1 MKDTKVNSVPFERVV
16 KRGQMYYIHKRPP
29 FKESRE
35 LDPKGG
41 RPAIIVSRDEDNFMS
56 GTVNVV
62 YLTSEHNIRFLRDT
76 QFKLTGG
83 KMVRSVA
90 KCEQIDTVDKQCLGD
105 YIGDCNEEELDLLNK
120 ALCLSLNICTGVEN
134 SVENVERDRE
144 FKAMQAQKV
153 KAMQAHIDQL
163 TAENADLRKMC
174 TGASNT
180 DYKEEAERYKQM
192 YQDLVRTLAGR

>member
-62 YLTSEHNIRFLRDT
+62 YLTGEHNIRFLRDT

-83 KMVRSVA
+83 KMIRSVA

-105 YIGDCNEEELDLLNK
+105 YIGDCNAEELDLLNK
-120 ALCLSLNICTGVEN
+120 ALCLSLSLSAGVEN
-134 SVENVERDRE
+134 SVERVEE
-144 FKAMQAQKV
+144 IKAMQAY
-153 KAMQAHIDQL
+153 IDQL
-163 TAENADLRKMC
+163 TAENADLKKMC
-174 TGASNT
+174 AGASNT

>member
-83 KMVRSVA
+83 KMIRSVA

-105 YIGDCNEEELDLLNK
+105 YIGDCNTEELDLLNK
-120 ALCLSLNICTGVEN
+120 ALCLSLNIHAGVEN
-134 SVENVERDRE
+134 SVERDKE
-144 FKAMQAQKV
+144 V
-153 KAMQAHIDQL
+153 KAMQAYIDQI
-163 TAENADLRKMC
+163 TAENANLRKMC
-174 TGASNT
+174 AGASNT

>member
-1 MKDTKVNSVPFERVV
+1 MKDTRVNSVPFERVV

-62 YLTSEHNIRFLRDT
+62 YLTSEHNIRFMRDT

-83 KMVRSVA
+83 KMIRSVA

-134 SVENVERDRE
+134 FVENVEKDE
-144 FKAMQAQKV
+144 KV
-153 KAMQAHIDQL
+153 KAMQAYIDQL
-163 TAENADLRKMC
+163 TAENTDLRKMC
-174 TGASNT
+174 AGASNT

>member
-90 KCEQIDTVDKQCLGD
+90 KCGQIDTVDKQCLGD
-105 YIGDCNEEELDLLNK
+105 YIGDCNAEELDLLNK

-134 SVENVERDRE
+134 SVENVERAE
-144 FKAMQAQKV
+144 KV
-153 KAMQAHIDQL
+153 KAMQAYIDQL

-174 TGASNT
+174 AGASNT
-180 DYKEEAERYKQM
+180 DYKEEAERYKRM

>member
-1 MKDTKVNSVPFERVV
+1 MKDAKVNSVPFERVV

-134 SVENVERDRE
+134 SVENVERAE
-144 FKAMQAQKV
+144 EV
-153 KAMQAHIDQL
+153 KAMQAYIDQL

>member
-83 KMVRSVA
+83 KMIRSVA

-105 YIGDCNEEELDLLNK
+105 YIGDCNAEELNLLNK
-120 ALCLSLNICTGVEN
+120 ALCLSLSLSAGVEN
-134 SVENVERDRE
+134 YVENVEE
-144 FKAMQAQKV
+144 V
-153 KAMQAHIDQL
+153 KAMQAYIDQL
-163 TAENADLRKMC
+163 TAENADLKKMC
-174 TGASNT
+174 AGASNT

>member
-83 KMVRSVA
+83 KMIRSVA

-105 YIGDCNEEELDLLNK
+105 YIGDCNAEELDLLNK
-120 ALCLSLNICTGVEN
+120 ALCLSLSLSAGVEN
-134 SVENVERDRE
+134 SVERVEE
-144 FKAMQAQKV
+144 IKAMQAY
-153 KAMQAHIDQL
+153 IDQL
-163 TAENADLRKMC
+163 TAENADLKKMC
-174 TGASNT
+174 AGASNT

>member
-1 MKDTKVNSVPFERVV
+1 MNDIRVNSVPFERVV

-29 FKESRE
+29 FRESRE

-83 KMVRSVA
+83 RIARSVA

-105 YIGDCNEEELDLLNK
+105 YIGDCSAEELDLLNK
-120 ALCLSLNICTGVEN
+120 ALCLSLNIHADVEN
-134 SVENVERDRE
+134 SVENVENVARAE
-144 FKAMQAQKV
+144 EI
-153 KAMQAHIDQL
+153 KAMQAHIDML
-163 TAENADLRKMC
+163 TAENHDLKKMC
-174 TGASNT
+174 ASASDT
-180 DYKEEAERYKQM
+180 HYKEEAERYKQM
-192 YQDLVRTLAGR
+192 YSDLVRTLAGR

>member
-83 KMVRSVA
+83 KMIRSVA

-105 YIGDCNEEELDLLNK
+105 YIGDCNAEELDLLNK
-120 ALCLSLNICTGVEN
+120 ALCLSLNIRTGVEN
-134 SVENVERDRE
+134 SVENVERAE
-144 FKAMQAQKV
+144 EV
-153 KAMQAHIDQL
+153 KAMQAYIDQL

-174 TGASNT
+174 AGASNT

>member
-105 YIGDCNEEELDLLNK
+105 YIGDCNAEELDLLNK
-120 ALCLSLNICTGVEN
+120 ALCLSLNIHAGVEN
-134 SVENVERDRE
+134 SVESVERAE
-144 FKAMQAQKV
+144 EV
-153 KAMQAHIDQL
+153 KAMQAYIDQL

-174 TGASNT
+174 AGASNT

>member
-105 YIGDCNEEELDLLNK
+105 YIGDCNAEELDLLNK
-120 ALCLSLNICTGVEN
+120 ALCLSLSLSAGVEN
-134 SVENVERDRE
+134 SVENVE
-144 FKAMQAQKV
+144 KV
-153 KAMQAHIDQL
+153 KAMQAYIDQL
-163 TAENADLRKMC
+163 TAENADLKKMC
-174 TGASNT
+174 AGASNT

>member
-35 LDPKGG
+35 LNPKGG

-105 YIGDCNEEELDLLNK
+105 YIGDCNEEELDLLDK
-120 ALCLSLNICTGVEN
+120 ALCLSLNIRTGVEN
-134 SVENVERDRE
+134 SVESAERDKE
-144 FKAMQAQKV
+144 V

-174 TGASNT
+174 AGASNT

>member
-83 KMVRSVA
+83 KMIRSVA

-105 YIGDCNEEELDLLNK
+105 YIGDCNAEELDLLNK
-120 ALCLSLNICTGVEN
+120 ALCLSLNIHTGVEN
-134 SVENVERDRE
+134 SVESVERAE
-144 FKAMQAQKV
+144 EV
-153 KAMQAHIDQL
+153 KAMQAYIDQL

-174 TGASNT
+174 AGASNT

>member
-16 KRGQMYYIHKRPP
+16 KRGQMYYTHKRPP

-62 YLTSEHNIRFLRDT
+62 YLTSEHNIQFLRDT

-83 KMVRSVA
+83 KVARSVA

-105 YIGDCNEEELDLLNK
+105 YIGDCNAEELDLLNK
-120 ALCLSLNICTGVEN
+120 ALCISLNIHAGVEN
-134 SVENVERDRE
+134 SVESAERDKE
-144 FKAMQAQKV
+144 V

-174 TGASNT
+174 AGTSNT
-180 DYKEEAERYKQM
+180 NYKEEAERYKQM

>member
-1 MKDTKVNSVPFERVV
+1 MKDTNVNSVPFERVV

-83 KMVRSVA
+83 KMIRSVA

-120 ALCLSLNICTGVEN
+120 ALCLSLNIHAGVEN
-134 SVENVERDRE
+134 SVESVERAE
-144 FKAMQAQKV
+144 EV

-174 TGASNT
+174 AGASNT

>member
-1 MKDTKVNSVPFERVV
+1 MKDTKINSVPFERVV

-83 KMVRSVA
+83 KMIRSVA

-105 YIGDCNEEELDLLNK
+105 YIGDCNAEELDLLNK
-120 ALCLSLNICTGVEN
+120 ALCLSLSISAGVEN
-134 SVENVERDRE
+134 SVENVEE
-144 FKAMQAQKV
+144 IKAMQAY
-153 KAMQAHIDQL
+153 IDQL
-163 TAENADLRKMC
+163 TAENADLKKMC
-174 TGASNT
+174 AGASNT

>member
-1 MKDTKVNSVPFERVV
+1 MKDIKVNSVPFERVV

-62 YLTSEHNIRFLRDT
+62 YLTSGHNIQFLRDT

-83 KMVRSVA
+83 KMIRSVA
-90 KCEQIDTVDKQCLGD
+90 KCEQIDTVDKRCLGD

-120 ALCLSLNICTGVEN
+120 ALCLSLNIHTGVEN
-134 SVENVERDRE
+134 SVESVERDKE
-144 FKAMQAQKV
+144 V

-174 TGASNT
+174 AGASNT

>member
-83 KMVRSVA
+83 KMIRSVA

-105 YIGDCNEEELDLLNK
+105 YIGDCNAEELDLLNK
-120 ALCLSLNICTGVEN
+120 ALCLSLNIRTGVEN
-134 SVENVERDRE
+134 SVESVERAE
-144 FKAMQAQKV
+144 EV
-153 KAMQAHIDQL
+153 KAMQAYIDQL

-174 TGASNT
+174 AGASNT

>member
-1 MKDTKVNSVPFERVV
+1 MKDIKVNSVPFERVV

-83 KMVRSVA
+83 KMIRSVA

-120 ALCLSLNICTGVEN
+120 ALCLSLNIHTGVEN
-134 SVENVERDRE
+134 SVESVERAE
-144 FKAMQAQKV
+144 EV

-174 TGASNT
+174 AGASNT

>member
-1 MKDTKVNSVPFERVV
+1 MKNIKVNSVPFERVV

-83 KMVRSVA
+83 KMIRSVA

-134 SVENVERDRE
+134 SVENVERAE
-144 FKAMQAQKV
+144 KV
-153 KAMQAHIDQL
+153 KAMQAYIDQL

-174 TGASNT
+174 AGASNT
-180 DYKEEAERYKQM
+180 NYKEEAERYKQM

>member
-105 YIGDCNEEELDLLNK
+105 YIGDCNAEELDLLNK
-120 ALCLSLNICTGVEN
+120 ALCLSLNIRTGVEN
-134 SVENVERDRE
+134 SVESVEIAE
-144 FKAMQAQKV
+144 EV
-153 KAMQAHIDQL
+153 KAMQAYIDHL

-174 TGASNT
+174 DGASNAN
-180 DYKEEAERYKQM
+180 YKEEAERYKQM
-192 YQDLVRTLAGR
+192 YQDLVRAIAGR

>member
-83 KMVRSVA
+83 KMIRSVA

-134 SVENVERDRE
+134 SVENVERAE
-144 FKAMQAQKV
+144 EV
-153 KAMQAHIDQL
+153 KAMQAYIDQL

-174 TGASNT
+174 AGASNT
-180 DYKEEAERYKQM
+180 NYKEEAERYKQM

>member
-1 MKDTKVNSVPFERVV
+1 MKDTNVNSVPFERVV

-105 YIGDCNEEELDLLNK
+105 YIGDCNAEELDLLNK
-120 ALCLSLNICTGVEN
+120 ALCLSLNIYAGVEN
-134 SVENVERDRE
+134 SVESVERYKE
-144 FKAMQAQKV
+144 V

-174 TGASNT
+174 AGASNT

>member
-83 KMVRSVA
+83 KMIRSVA

-105 YIGDCNEEELDLLNK
+105 YIGDCNAEELNLLNK
-120 ALCLSLNICTGVEN
+120 ALCLSLSLSAGVEN
-134 SVENVERDRE
+134 SVENVEE
-144 FKAMQAQKV
+144 IKAMQAY
-153 KAMQAHIDQL
+153 IDQL
-163 TAENADLRKMC
+163 TAENADLKKMC
-174 TGASNT
+174 AGASNT

>member
-1 MKDTKVNSVPFERVV
+1 MKDTRVNSVPFERVV

-83 KMVRSVA
+83 KMIRSVV

-105 YIGDCNEEELDLLNK
+105 YIGDCNAEELDLLNK
-120 ALCLSLNICTGVEN
+120 ALCISLNIHTSVGN
-134 SVENVERDRE
+134 SVESVERAE
-144 FKAMQAQKV
+144 EVKVMQV
-153 KAMQAHIDQL
+153 YIDQL

-174 TGASNT
+174 AGASNT

>member
-83 KMVRSVA
+83 KMIRSVA

-120 ALCLSLNICTGVEN
+120 ALCLSLNIRTGVEN
-134 SVENVERDRE
+134 SVESVERAE
-144 FKAMQAQKV
+144 EV
-153 KAMQAHIDQL
+153 KAMQAYIDQL

-174 TGASNT
+174 AGASNT

>member
-105 YIGDCNEEELDLLNK
+105 YIGDCNAEELDLLNK

-134 SVENVERDRE
+134 SVENVERAE
-144 FKAMQAQKV
+144 EV
-153 KAMQAHIDQL
+153 KAMQAYIDQL

-174 TGASNT
+174 AGASNT
-180 DYKEEAERYKQM
+180 NYKEEAERYKQM

>member
-1 MKDTKVNSVPFERVV
+1 MKDIKVNSVPFERVV

-35 LDPKGG
+35 LDPKGA

-105 YIGDCNEEELDLLNK
+105 YIGDCNAEELDLLNK
-120 ALCLSLNICTGVEN
+120 ALCLSLNIRTGVEN
-134 SVENVERDRE
+134 SVESVERAE
-144 FKAMQAQKV
+144 EV
-153 KAMQAHIDQL
+153 KAMQAYIDQL
-163 TAENADLRKMC
+163 TAENADLKKMC
-174 TGASNT
+174 AGASNT

-192 YQDLVRTLAGR
+192 YQDLVRTLVGR

>member
-62 YLTSEHNIRFLRDT
+62 YLTSEHNIRLLRDT

-83 KMVRSVA
+83 KVIRSVA

-105 YIGDCNEEELDLLNK
+105 YIGDCNAEELDLLNK
-120 ALCLSLNICTGVEN
+120 ALCLSLSLSAGVEN
-134 SVENVERDRE
+134 SVERVEE
-144 FKAMQAQKV
+144 IKAMQAY
-153 KAMQAHIDQL
+153 IDQL
-163 TAENADLRKMC
+163 TAENADLKKVC
-174 TGASNT
+174 ASASNT

>member
-83 KMVRSVA
+83 KMIRSVA

-120 ALCLSLNICTGVEN
+120 ALCLSLNIRTGVEN
-134 SVENVERDRE
+134 SVESVERAE
-144 FKAMQAQKV
+144 EV
-153 KAMQAHIDQL
+153 KAMQAYIDQL

-174 TGASNT
+174 AGASNT
-180 DYKEEAERYKQM
+180 NYKEEAERYKQM

>member
-1 MKDTKVNSVPFERVV
+1 MKDIKVNSVPFERVV

-62 YLTSEHNIRFLRDT
+62 YLTSEHNIQSLRDT
-76 QFKLTGG
+76 QFKLIGG
-83 KMVRSVA
+83 KVARSVA

-134 SVENVERDRE
+134 SVENVERAE
-144 FKAMQAQKV
+144 EV
-153 KAMQAHIDQL
+153 KAMQAYIDQL

-174 TGASNT
+174 AGASNT

>member
-1 MKDTKVNSVPFERVV
+1 MKDTNVNSVPFERVV

-41 RPAIIVSRDEDNFMS
+41 RPAIIVSRDEDKFMS

-62 YLTSEHNIRFLRDT
+62 YLTSEHNIQFLRDT

-83 KMVRSVA
+83 KVARSVA

-105 YIGDCNEEELDLLNK
+105 YIGDCNAEELDLLNK
-120 ALCLSLNICTGVEN
+120 ALCLSLNICTCLQSAVE
-134 SVENVERDRE
+134 
-144 FKAMQAQKV
+144 
-153 KAMQAHIDQL
+153 
-163 TAENADLRKMC
+163 
-174 TGASNT
+174 
-180 DYKEEAERYKQM
+180 
-192 YQDLVRTLAGR
+192 TL

>member
-1 MKDTKVNSVPFERVV
+1 MKDIKVNSVPFERVV

-83 KMVRSVA
+83 KVARSVA

-105 YIGDCNEEELDLLNK
+105 YIGDCNAEELDLLNK
-120 ALCLSLNICTGVEN
+120 ALCLSLNIHAGVEN
-134 SVENVERDRE
+134 SVESVERAKE
-144 FKAMQAQKV
+144 V
-153 KAMQAHIDQL
+153 KAMQAYIDQL

-174 TGASNT
+174 AGANNT

>member
-1 MKDTKVNSVPFERVV
+1 MTGVQTCALPICVPFERVV

-83 KMVRSVA
+83 KMIRSVA

-105 YIGDCNEEELDLLNK
+105 YIGDCNEEELALLNK
-120 ALCLSLNICTGVEN
+120 ALCLSLNIRTGVEN
-134 SVENVERDRE
+134 SVESDERAE
-144 FKAMQAQKV
+144 EV
-153 KAMQAHIDQL
+153 KAMQAYIDQL

-174 TGASNT
+174 AGASNT

>member
-105 YIGDCNEEELDLLNK
+105 YIGDCNAEELDLLNK
-120 ALCLSLNICTGVEN
+120 ALCLSLNIRMSVEN
-134 SVENVERDRE
+134 SVENVERDKE
-144 FKAMQAQKV
+144 V

-174 TGASNT
+174 AGASNT

>member
-62 YLTSEHNIRFLRDT
+62 YLTSEHNIQFLRDT

-83 KMVRSVA
+83 KVARSVA

-120 ALCLSLNICTGVEN
+120 ALCLSLDIHAFVEN
-134 SVENVERDRE
+134 SVQNVERAKE
-144 FKAMQAQKV
+144 V

-174 TGASNT
+174 AGTSNT

-192 YQDLVRTLAGR
+192 YQDLVRTLAAR

>member
-1 MKDTKVNSVPFERVV
+1 MKDAKVNSVPFERVV

-83 KMVRSVA
+83 KMIRSVA

-120 ALCLSLNICTGVEN
+120 ALCLSLNIHSGVEN
-134 SVENVERDRE
+134 SVESVERAE
-144 FKAMQAQKV
+144 EV
-153 KAMQAHIDQL
+153 KAMQAYIDQL

-174 TGASNT
+174 AGASNT

>member
-1 MKDTKVNSVPFERVV
+1 MKDIKVNSVPFERVV

-35 LDPKGG
+35 LYPKGG

-62 YLTSEHNIRFLRDT
+62 YLTSGHNIQFLRDT

-83 KMVRSVA
+83 KVARSVA

-120 ALCLSLNICTGVEN
+120 ALCLSLNICKGVEN
-134 SVENVERDRE
+134 YVENVERAE
-144 FKAMQAQKV
+144 EV
-153 KAMQAHIDQL
+153 KAMQAHIDHL

-174 TGASNT
+174 AGASNT

>member
-1 MKDTKVNSVPFERVV
+1 MKDIKVNSVPFERVV

-35 LDPKGG
+35 LYPKGG
-41 RPAIIVSRDEDNFMS
+41 RPAIIVSRDGDNFMS

-83 KMVRSVA
+83 KMIRSVA

-105 YIGDCNEEELDLLNK
+105 YIGDCNAEELDLLNK
-120 ALCLSLNICTGVEN
+120 ALCLSLNIHSGVEN
-134 SVENVERDRE
+134 SVESVERAAE
-144 FKAMQAQKV
+144 V
-153 KAMQAHIDQL
+153 KAMQAYIDQL

-174 TGASNT
+174 AGASNT
-180 DYKEEAERYKQM
+180 NYKEEAERYKQM

>member
-120 ALCLSLNICTGVEN
+120 ALCLSLNIRTGVEN
-134 SVENVERDRE
+134 SVESVERAE
-144 FKAMQAQKV
+144 EV
-153 KAMQAHIDQL
+153 KAMQAYIDQL
-163 TAENADLRKMC
+163 TAENADLKKMC
-174 TGASNT
+174 AGASNT